1 MFQILLIYW
10 YKDLNKQLL
19 TRYFYL
25 KYRLLLHV
33 KLNHS
38 CSKFMEAHTLL
49 IIMKPLKKTWNQV
62 LMWQYMLMYFEGVF
76 GP

>member
-1 MFQILLIYW
+1 
-10 YKDLNKQLL
+10 
-19 TRYFYL
+19 
-25 KYRLLLHV
+25 
-33 KLNHS
+33 
-38 CSKFMEAHTLL
+38 L